1 MIPQRNLSL
10 LSNRLARAGGRRVV
24 EAVLERD
31 YSLAWFL
38 VGLSRSALREALVF
52 KGGTALK
59 RCYFGDY
66 RFSEDLDFTLAEPR
80 ELDAILA
87 GLKAVYAE
95 VQRAS
100 GIVVRFARADRKSHQ
115 NSHTVYLSYEGPLPA
130 ASPKEVKVDI
140 TIREQLVRP
149 VEDRPVLR
157 GYEEYADLPEDAP
170 VRVYT
175 LEEIAVEKL
184 VARTDKTRNEPRDL
198 YDLWHLTSEG
208 FIDFSTLIPEVEAKL
223 AFRARTRDAMTAE
236 LATKEARYKRLWA
249 VRLGLQMATLPPFE
263 TCSAPCDEAC
273 ATPALWSVEARRE
286 ARGLVPTVLSR

>member
-31 YSLAWFL
+31 YCLAWFL
-38 VGLSRSALREALVF
+38 VGLSRSPLREALVF

-66 RFSEDLDFTLAEPR
+66 RFSEDLDFTLAEPD
-80 ELDAILA
+80 ELEAILT
-87 GLKAVYAE
+87 GLEAVYAE

-115 NSHTVYLSYEGPLPA
+115 NSHTFYLSYEGPLPA
-130 ASPKEVKVDI
+130 ASPKEVKVDV

-157 GYEEYADLPEDAP
+157 GYEEYADLPDGAL
-170 VRVYT
+170 VRVYA

-184 VARTDKTRNEPRDL
+184 VALTDKARNEPRDL

-208 FIDFSTLIPEVEAKL
+208 LIDFSTLIPELESKL
-223 AFRARTRDAMTAE
+223 SFRGRTRNAMTAE
-236 LATKEARYKRLWA
+236 LATKEPRYKKLWA
-249 VRLGLQMATLPPFE
+249 VRLGQQLATLPPFDDVFR
-263 TCSAPCDEAC
+263 A
-273 ATPALWSVEARRE
+273 VRRSLRD
-286 ARGLVPTVLSR
+286 AGLVER